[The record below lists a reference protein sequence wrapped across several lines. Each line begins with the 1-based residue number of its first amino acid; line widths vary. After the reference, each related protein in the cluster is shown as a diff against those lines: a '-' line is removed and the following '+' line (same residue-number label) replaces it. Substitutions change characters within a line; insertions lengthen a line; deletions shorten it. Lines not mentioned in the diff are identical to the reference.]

1 MQSLPR
7 RIHVSIS
14 KQILDLNEGE
24 KTIQS
29 FPVST
34 SAYGAGNEPGSMKT
48 PLGRC
53 CISEK
58 IGDGAP
64 PGAVFKSR
72 EPTGEIGSEEHPD
85 DLVQTRILWLQGLED
100 HNANTYERY
109 IYIHGTNHE
118 SMIGE
123 QASHGCIRMR
133 NEDIIRL
140 FELVEP
146 GTEVFIQP

>member
-1 MQSLPR
+1 MQSPPR
-7 RIHVSIS
+7 KIIVSVAD
-14 KQILDLNEGE
+14 QRLDLHEGG
-24 KTIQS
+24 KAIQS

-34 SAYGAGNEPGSMKT
+34 SAFGLGSEPGSMKT

-64 PGAVFKSR
+64 MGMVFKSR
-72 EPTGEIGSEEHPD
+72 QPTGQIGSEEQPE
-85 DLVQTRILWLQGLED
+85 DLVQTRILWLQGLEEE
-100 HNANTYERY
+100 NANTFGRY

-118 SMIGE
+118 SSIGK
-123 QASHGCIRMR
+123 QTSHGCIRMT
-133 NEDIIRL
+133 NEDVIKL

-146 GTEVFIQP
+146 GVEVIIQP